1 MKKLAIAL
9 AFASAFSLSAHAANG
24 FTVSWEKL
32 WTFTQTGATEETSR
46 AEIAAYDA
54 LNQQFWVVGPGG
66 IDILDTLGNKVNG
79 IGVLGANSVAIR
91 DGLAAVAV
99 SAPTITDPG
108 SVLLFNTSSLAFST
122 VGVGANPD
130 MVTFTPDGT
139 RLLVANE
146 GETAGGVDPAGS
158 VSIISVAG
166 TPSVVATAG
175 FEGFSPS
182 ALQSNGVRL
191 IGGAL
196 SSLEPEYIAVR
207 PDGLTALV
215 TLQENNAVGILDLR
229 TNAFTGVAGLGTKS
243 FNSDATAIDPTD
255 RDSRKELRPVDLR
268 GLYQPDAIAA
278 YTARNGEAYFV
289 IANEGDAPDNQLVRG
304 SALGGTDDVAR
315 IQVLA
320 DQSTPGDLVAMGGR
334 SFSILDANGNIVFDS
349 GNQIEKLL
357 LERLGPS
364 FYDDGRSDDKG
375 VEPEGVAIMSFGS
388 RTVAFIG
395 LERTT
400 PGVVAM
406 FDVTDPTDVRFIDFI
421 YNVGDNRPEGL
432 LAIPASE
439 SWDGRYYLLVSNE
452 TTFTSTL
459 YALQPIPE
467 PGTYAL
473 MAAGL
478 GMLVL
483 VARRGRRS

>member
-1 MKKLAIAL
+1 MKRLAIAL
-9 AFASAFSLSAHAANG
+9 ALSGALSASAHAANG
-24 FTVSWEKL
+24 FAVTWQKL
-32 WTFTQTGATEETSR
+32 WTFSQTGATETTSR

-54 LNQQFWVVGPGG
+54 LNQRFWIVGPGG

-108 SVLLFNTSSLAFST
+108 SVLLFNTSTLAFST

-130 MVTFTPDGT
+130 MLTFTPDGT

-146 GETAGGVDPAGS
+146 GEVAGGVDPVGS
-158 VSIISVAG
+158 VSIVSVAG

-175 FEGFSPS
+175 FAGFSPS
-182 ALQSNGVRL
+182 GLQANGVRL
-191 IGGAL
+191 VGGAL

-207 PDGLTALV
+207 PDGMTALV
-215 TLQENNAVGILDLR
+215 TLQENNAVGILDLG
-229 TNAFTGVAGLGTKS
+229 TNAFTGVVGLGTKN
-243 FNSDATAIDPTD
+243 FDTVATGIDPTD
-255 RDSRKELRPVDLR
+255 RDSRKELRPVALQ
-268 GLYQPDAIAA
+268 GLYQPDAISA
-278 YTARNGEAYFV
+278 YTGRDGQTYFV
-289 IANEGDAPDNQLVRG
+289 TANEGDAPDNQLVRG
-304 SALGGTDDVAR
+304 SSLGGTGDLAR

-320 DQSTPGDLVAMGGR
+320 DQSTPGNLVTIGGR
-334 SFSILDANGNIVFDS
+334 SFSILDASGNRVYDS

-357 LERLGPS
+357 LEKLGES

-375 VEPEGVAIMSFGS
+375 VEPEGVTTMVFGD
-388 RTVAFIG
+388 RVVAFVG

-406 FDVTDPTDVRFIDFI
+406 FDVTDPTDVQFVDFI
-421 YNVGDNRPEGL
+421 HNAGDARPEGL
-432 LAIPASE
+432 LAVSATE

-452 TTFTSTL
+452 TSFTSTL
-459 YALQPIPE
+459 YVLQPVPE

-473 MAAGL
+473 MGAGL
-478 GMLVL
+478 GMLV
-483 VARRGRRS
+483 VAARRRRSA